1 MDSDRLRL
9 IERCLS
15 DGARQVEGAANF
27 RLSADLRAITLA
39 GTYISTGT
47 ALAAGLLAWTTIPY
61 PLLVGGMLSAGLFYI
76 GGIICIGVAFLEISQ
91 IAGNPPSFWKFH
103 LDKSNAYED
112 SLFTQIEEYERKI
125 IEYNAMLKRIARRY
139 QWGAQIGAAAPVV
152 GVLTYFAL

>member
-27 RLSADLRAITLA
+27 GLSADLRAITLA

-47 ALAAGLLAWTTIPY
+47 ALSAGLTAWTTIPH
-61 PLLVGGMLSAGLFYI
+61 PLLVAGILSAGLFYI
-76 GGIICIGVAFLEISQ
+76 GAVICIGVAFPEISH

-103 LDKSNAYED
+103 RDKSNAYED